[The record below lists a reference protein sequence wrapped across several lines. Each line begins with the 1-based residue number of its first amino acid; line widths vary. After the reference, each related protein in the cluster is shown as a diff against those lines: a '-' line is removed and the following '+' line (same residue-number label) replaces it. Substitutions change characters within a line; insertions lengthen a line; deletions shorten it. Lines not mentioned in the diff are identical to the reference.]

1 MPALPGEYLDGI
13 HYRSRMKKFFVKG
26 FIFVLPLILLLAF
39 IEFRLS
45 KIPNGYTTKKN
56 FFEQRIAEYE
66 VVNTGTSHTLMS
78 INPRYLDGKAYN
90 LAYLGQSLYY
100 DAQLISRYLDRM
112 QNLKLLI
119 VPVSY
124 QSLQYRMSNNRLHGW
139 RANFYSR
146 HYGFPDEDGN
156 SGWRKPGNYSL
167 IALYGIDETRSY
179 IRGGFTPR
187 LEIKIDENGW
197 GDMGYVSNLSERN
210 VRARIS
216 NHHASMKPEVIGENK
231 GTLENLFDKLR
242 AKNVSIVIV
251 TTPVS
256 QVYASKMLP
265 ENLFRMQ
272 EGIEYLRHK
281 YGIEYFNYMYDQ
293 RFVAEDFLDADHL
306 NARGAEKFSKI
317 INDDFVKRYIYNHR
331 RVNQPHE

>member
-1 MPALPGEYLDGI
+1 
-13 HYRSRMKKFFVKG
+13 MKKFFIKG
-26 FIFVLPLILLLAF
+26 FIFVLPLVLLFAF
-39 IEFRLS
+39 IEFKLS
-45 KIPNGYTTKKN
+45 QIPNGYTTKKS

-100 DAQLISRYLDRM
+100 DAQLVSRYLDRM
-112 QNLKLLI
+112 KGLRLLI

-156 SGWRKPGNYSL
+156 PAWLKPGNHSL
-167 IALYGIDETRSY
+167 IALYGIDETRAY
-179 IRGGFTPR
+179 IRGGFRPR
-187 LEIKIDENGW
+187 PEIKIDENGW
-197 GDMGYVSNLSERN
+197 GDMGTVSNLAERN
-210 VRARIS
+210 VRARIN
-216 NHHASMKPEVIGENK
+216 NHHAAMKPEVIAENIR
-231 GTLENLFDKLR
+231 TLENLFDQLKAR
-242 AKNVSIVIV
+242 NISIVIV

-265 ENLFRMQ
+265 ENLHRMQ
-272 EGIEYLRHK
+272 EGIEYLQSK
-281 YGIEYFNYMYDQ
+281 YGIEYFNYLYDQ

-306 NARGAEKFSKI
+306 NARGAEKFSSI
-317 INDDFVKRYIYNHR
+317 INDDFVKRYVDDKSR
-331 RVNQPHE
+331 ASQPHE